1 MLITGS
7 QRDALK
13 ELINIAFGRAAS
25 SLSELTGHKVL
36 IDVPQVDI
44 YAINDLIPN
53 LENLIKDEVATVHQ
67 IFTGR
72 VSGDALLIL
81 DYKGA
86 TALTGLLTDEE
97 IETIDVSAK
106 EVLIEVGNILLNAC
120 LGTFGNMLKVHIT
133 FSVPRLHLSQ
143 LDDMLNTLV
152 IGNEE
157 LKYALLIATAFKLKE
172 SEIGGYLVIVLGV
185 GSLDKLLEAIE
196 KLG

>member
-1 MLITGS
+1 MLLTER
-7 QRDALK
+7 QRDSLK

-25 SLSELTGHKVL
+25 SLSELTGHRVL
-36 IDVPQVDI
+36 IDVPQVSI
-44 YAINDLIPN
+44 YAINELIPN
-53 LENLIKDEVATVHQ
+53 LANLIKEEVATVHQ

-72 VSGDALLIL
+72 MAGDALLIL
-81 DYKGA
+81 DYRGA
-86 TALTGLLTDEE
+86 TALTSLLTDEE
-97 IETIDVSAK
+97 IENIDVSAK

-157 LKYALLIATAFKLKE
+157 LRYALLIATAFKLKN

-196 KLG
+196 RLG